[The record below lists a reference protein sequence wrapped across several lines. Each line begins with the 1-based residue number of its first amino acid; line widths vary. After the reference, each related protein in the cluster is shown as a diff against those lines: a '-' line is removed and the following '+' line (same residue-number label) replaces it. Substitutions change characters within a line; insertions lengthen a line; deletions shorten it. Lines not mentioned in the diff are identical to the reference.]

1 MLISTTGTGIFK
13 ISLIFEAMLNKILKF
28 MMNKKVWPLLVILLF
43 GAIFWAFTGTG
54 DSGGTAGKVEDQYAK
69 QQKLLSAIGSI
80 LEQKHFSP
88 KAIDD
93 AFSKEVYKKY
103 LTNLDPDK
111 NLFLQSDIAAL
122 NKYTTTI
129 DDEIMGKTPIQFYP
143 AAGALYTKRL
153 EEAIAVYKELL
164 TKPFDFTIN
173 ETAQLDGD
181 KLDYPA
187 DEAAR
192 KEVWRKRVKFL
203 TLERFTDLQ
212 QQRDKS
218 AGKDSAVNKTDAQLE
233 QEART
238 KLGAALDRN
247 YNRLKLLFT
256 PSEAFNSFVNTITDL
271 MDPHTQ
277 YFAPVEKRGFDE
289 EMSGRFYGIGAQLT
303 QDDGAIKIASLVT
316 GSPAWKS
323 NQIQVNDEIV
333 RVAQGSETPV
343 DVAGYAVTDA
353 VKLIRGA
360 KGTEVRITFK
370 KADGTMQ
377 VVTMIRDEI
386 VQDETFARS
395 SIIKSGD
402 KKIGYIFLPE
412 FYADFER
419 ADGNR
424 CSDDVAKELV
434 KLKKENIDGVIL
446 DLRNNGGGSLY
457 EVVQMVGLFI
467 KTGPVVQVKDRD
479 GKPNTLSDNDPTVL
493 YDGPLTV
500 MVNELSASASEIFAA
515 AIQDYKRGIIVGST
529 STYGKGTVQKQ
540 LPLGKPLDVF
550 SGQTEYGALKL
561 TFEKFYRVN
570 GGSTQLK
577 GVTPDIIIPDTY
589 EYLKF
594 QEKDNTSALSWD
606 QIPQANYN
614 STGPG
619 TNFEEIEKK
628 AAERIS
634 SNKAFSII
642 KNNTDWLSKNIDRA
656 YNLNIDAY
664 KKEQNLIKGTVKQN
678 DAVSKLK
685 QPADI
690 QPPAVDKNKFFNN
703 PDKVKGERYQ
713 QWLKNVQNDIYINET
728 VNIMNDLMEAQNANT
743 VKQ

>member
-1 MLISTTGTGIFK
+1 
-13 ISLIFEAMLNKILKF
+13 
-28 MMNKKVWPLLVILLF
+28 MMNRKVWPLMVIVLF
-43 GAIFWAFTGTG
+43 GGIFWAFTGTENNNKN
-54 DSGGTAGKVEDQYAK
+54 SSEDQFAK
-69 QQKLLSAIGSI
+69 EQKLLVAIGNI

-93 AFSKEVYKKY
+93 VFSKQVFKKY
-103 LTNLDPDK
+103 LESLDPDK
-111 NLFLQSDIAAL
+111 NLFLQSDINEL
-122 NKYTTTI
+122 NKYATTI
-129 DDEIMGKTPIQFYP
+129 DDEINGNTAIQFYP
-143 AAGALYTKRL
+143 TAGKIYAKRL
-153 EEAIAVYKELL
+153 DEAISIYKEILSQ
-164 TKPFDFTIN
+164 PFDFSVN

-187 DEAAR
+187 DDAAR
-192 KEVWRKRVKFL
+192 KELWRKRVKFM

-212 QQRDKS
+212 QQREKG
-218 AGKDSAVNKTDAQLE
+218 AGKDTALNKTDAQLE
-233 QEART
+233 QEARS
-238 KLGAALDRN
+238 KVLAALDRN

-256 PSEAFNSFVNTITDL
+256 PNEQFSSFVNTIADL
-271 MDPHTQ
+271 MDPHTE

-303 QDDGAIKIASLVT
+303 QDDGAIKIASLIT

-323 NQIQVNDEIV
+323 NQVQVNDEIIK
-333 RVAQGSETPV
+333 VAQGNEPPV

-353 VKLIRGA
+353 VKLIRGT

-370 KADGTMQ
+370 KADGTLQ
-377 VVTMIRDEI
+377 VVSLIRDEI

-395 SIIKSGD
+395 SVIKDGD

-424 CSDDVAKELV
+424 CSADVAKELT
-434 KLKKENIDGVIL
+434 KLKAENVDGVIL

-479 GKPNTLSDNDPTVL
+479 GKPVTLSDNDPSVL

-550 SGQTEYGALKL
+550 SGQTEFGALKL

-577 GVTPDIIIPDTY
+577 GVTPDIVLPDTY

-594 QEKDNTSALSWD
+594 REKDNTSALTWD
-606 QIPQANYN
+606 QIPKANYESAGN
-614 STGPG
+614 L
-619 TNFEEIEKK
+619 NIAEIKKK
-628 AAERIS
+628 ADERINS
-634 SNKAFSII
+634 STAFSII
-642 KNNTDWLSKNIDRA
+642 KNNTSWLGQHNDKD
-656 YNLNIDAY
+656 YFLNIDAY
-664 KKEQNLIKGTVKQN
+664 KKEQNLIKSTVKQN
-678 DAVSKLK
+678 ESVSHLSK
-685 QPADI
+685 PFDM
-690 QPPAVDKNKFFNN
+690 QPPVADKSKFFNN
-703 PDKVKGERYQ
+703 PDKAKGERYQ
-713 QWLKNVQNDIYINET
+713 QWLKNAQGDIYINET
-728 VNIMNDLMEAQNANT
+728 VNIMNDIMASQDVNT
-743 VKQ
+743 VKH

>member
-1 MLISTTGTGIFK
+1 
-13 ISLIFEAMLNKILKF
+13 
-28 MMNKKVWPLLVILLF
+28 MMNRKVWPLMVIVLF
-43 GAIFWAFTGTG
+43 GGIFWAFTGTENNNKN
-54 DSGGTAGKVEDQYAK
+54 SSEDQFANE
-69 QQKLLSAIGSI
+69 QKLLVAIGGI

-93 AFSKEVYKKY
+93 VFSKQVFKKY
-103 LTNLDPDK
+103 LESLDPDK
-111 NLFLQSDIAAL
+111 NLFLQSDINEL
-122 NKYTTTI
+122 NKYATTI
-129 DDEIMGKTPIQFYP
+129 DDEINGNTAIQFYP
-143 AAGALYTKRL
+143 TAGKIYAKRL
-153 EEAIAVYKELL
+153 DEAIGIYKEILSQ
-164 TKPFDFTIN
+164 PFDFSVN

-187 DEAAR
+187 DDAAR
-192 KEVWRKRVKFL
+192 KELWRKRVKFM

-212 QQRDKS
+212 QQREKS
-218 AGKDSAVNKTDAQLE
+218 AGKDTAVNKTDAQLE
-233 QEART
+233 QEARS
-238 KLGAALDRN
+238 KVLAALDRN
-247 YNRLKLLFT
+247 YNRLKLVFT
-256 PSEAFNSFVNTITDL
+256 PNEQFSSFVNTITDL
-271 MDPHTQ
+271 MDPHTE

-303 QDDGAIKIASLVT
+303 QDDGAIKIASLIT

-323 NQIQVNDEIV
+323 NQVQVNDEIIK
-333 RVAQGSETPV
+333 VAQGNEPPV

-353 VKLIRGA
+353 VKLIRGT

-370 KADGTMQ
+370 KADGTLQ
-377 VVTMIRDEI
+377 VVSLIRDEI

-395 SIIKSGD
+395 SVIKDGD

-424 CSDDVAKELV
+424 CSADVAKELT
-434 KLKKENIDGVIL
+434 KLKAENVDGVIL

-479 GKPNTLSDNDPTVL
+479 GKPVTLSDNDPSVL

-550 SGQTEYGALKL
+550 SGQTEFGALKL

-577 GVTPDIIIPDTY
+577 GVTPDIVIPDTY

-594 QEKDNTSALSWD
+594 REKDNTSALSWD
-606 QIPQANYN
+606 QIPKANYESAGN
-614 STGPG
+614 L
-619 TNFEEIEKK
+619 NIAEIKKK
-628 AAERIS
+628 ADERINS
-634 SNKAFSII
+634 SNAFSII
-642 KNNTDWLSKNIDRA
+642 KNNTSWLGQHNDKD
-656 YNLNIDAY
+656 YFLNIDAY
-664 KKEQNLIKGTVKQN
+664 KKEQNLIKSTVKQN
-678 DAVSKLK
+678 ESVSHLSK
-685 QPADI
+685 PFDM
-690 QPPAVDKNKFFNN
+690 QPPAADKTKFFNN
-703 PDKVKGERYQ
+703 PDKAKGDRYQ
-713 QWLKNVQNDIYINET
+713 QWLKNAQGDIYINET
-728 VNIMNDLMEAQNANT
+728 VNIMNDIMASQNVNT
-743 VKQ
+743 VKH